1 MPRPARDLSEVETIK
16 NQIIDE
22 ASYIIAEYG
31 YDFFS
36 MRKLAARLGIAAKTI
51 YNYFANKDE
60 LYFMVLTRGFEQLY
74 NETVEA
80 MEGSAGAV
88 QKTRALCRAY
98 LRFGLENPHYYDL
111 MFNLNVPKYMDYL
124 DTPLEEIARQENET
138 AMRLT
143 ALSEANLRALAAEN
157 GCFDPDESIS
167 HLFYIWSVLHGMVS
181 LTNSRVTYEVITV
194 DEQVI
199 ERTLEIALEKY
210 TNPAVR

>member
-1 MPRPARDLSEVETIK
+1 MPRPARDLSEVETVK

-60 LYFMVLTRGFEQLY
+60 LYFMVLTRGFEQLVD
-74 NETVEA
+74 ETSEA
-80 MEGSAGAV
+80 IEKARDTAQRV
-88 QKTRALCRAY
+88 RALCRAY

-124 DTPLEEIARQENET
+124 DTPLEEIARRENDT

-143 ALSEANLRALAAEN
+143 ALAEANLRALADEN
-157 GCFDPDESIS
+157 GCFDPDETIS
-167 HLFYIWSVLHGMVS
+167 HLFHIWSVLHGMVS
-181 LTNSRVTYEVITV
+181 LTNSRVTYEVLTV
-194 DEQVI
+194 DERVI
-199 ERTLEIALEKY
+199 EQTLGIALERY
-210 TNPAVR
+210 INPAAR

>member
-1 MPRPARDLSEVETIK
+1 MPRPARDLSEVEIVK

-22 ASYIIAEYG
+22 ASQIIAEYG

-51 YNYFANKDE
+51 YNYFSNKDE
-60 LYFMVLTRGFEQLY
+60 LYFMVLTRGFEDLY
-74 NETVEA
+74 TETTEA
-80 MEGSAGAV
+80 MDQAV
-88 QKTRALCRAY
+88 DVKEKTRALCRAY

-143 ALSEANLRALAAEN
+143 TLAEANLRDLAAAN
-157 GCFDPDESIS
+157 GCIEPDAARA
-167 HLFYIWSVLHGMVS
+167 HLFHIWSVLHGMVS

-194 DEQVI
+194 DSQVI
-199 ERTLEIALEKY
+199 ERTLEIALERY
-210 TNPAVR
+210 LNPAPN